1 MDYVFAS
8 SMLHH
13 PSVHKHVS
21 YDIACQWSKGLKDRL
36 AVFPAHVRIEVPD
49 DTEHSIPKLHYHSHK
64 QIDHSKFSM
73 NYRPGAGRTDGEGI
87 ERRWWWIQPIAT
99 STKMMGPGQRQG
111 VLEDQWGYANWRKY
125 VTLGESIRSLVRDF
139 CSPFKQHGLCVI
151 VYVLLCG
158 RRPSIWS
165 FSSS

>member
-8 SMLHH
+8 SMSHH
-13 PSVHKHVS
+13 RSVRKHIS

-36 AVFPAHVRIEVPD
+36 AEFPEHVRIEVPD
-49 DTEHSIPKLHYHSHK
+49 DTDYSIPKLHYHSHK
-64 QIDHSKFSM
+64 QLDHSKHSM
-73 NYRPGAGRTDGEGI
+73 NYRPGVGRTDGEGI

-125 VTLGESIRSLVRDF
+125 VTIGMF
-139 CSPFKQHGLCVI
+139 CPFVA
-151 VYVLLCG
+151 
-158 RRPSIWS
+158 
-165 FSSS
+165 